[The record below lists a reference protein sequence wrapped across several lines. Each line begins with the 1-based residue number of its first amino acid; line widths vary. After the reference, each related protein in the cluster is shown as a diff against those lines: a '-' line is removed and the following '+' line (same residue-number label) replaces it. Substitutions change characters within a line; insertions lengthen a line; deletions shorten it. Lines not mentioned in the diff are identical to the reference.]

1 MNIELGSKSNILIPI
16 IIAIENDKEKVINLF
31 IFWLLILTNKNTQP
45 KQVENDANKDTNKAL
60 IIFII
65 NYIFFVNNY

>member
-1 MNIELGSKSNILIPI
+1 MKTSFLILI
-16 IIAIENDKEKVINLF
+16 
-31 IFWLLILTNKNTQP
+31 NKNTQP